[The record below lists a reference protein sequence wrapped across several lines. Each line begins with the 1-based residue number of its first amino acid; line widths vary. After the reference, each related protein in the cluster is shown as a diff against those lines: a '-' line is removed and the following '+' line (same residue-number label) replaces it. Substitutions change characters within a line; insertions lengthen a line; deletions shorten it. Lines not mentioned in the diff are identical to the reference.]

1 MPTLEQ
7 AIFYGPL
14 LVAGIFVLFSLIIRQ
29 RNLGST
35 TASRALL
42 VLSAIIVVLWVVLMF
57 ALVRGGL

>member
-14 LVAGIFVLFSLIIRQ
+14 LVAGLFLLFALIIRQ

-35 TASRALL
+35 TLSRTLL
-42 VLSAIIVVLWVVLMF
+42 VLAAIIVLFWVVLIF